1 MQPSMYDPVLIMN
14 IKTIITTANVVLL
27 VLLLAIYVRSYAQ
40 VKSKF
45 TLGLMIFA
53 FLMLLQVVTSTPHM
67 HVATRGYR
75 MCIIGP
81 LDVIPD
87 ILEFIALMVLIYL
100 SSE

>member
-1 MQPSMYDPVLIMN
+1 MQLSMYDPVFIMN
-14 IKTIITTANVVLL
+14 IKTIMTTANVVLL
-27 VLLLAIYVRSYAQ
+27 VLLLAIYIRSYAQ

-53 FLMLLQVVTSTPHM
+53 FLLLLQAVISTPGM
-67 HVATRGYR
+67 HSATRGYR

-87 ILEFIALMVLIYL
+87 ILELMALIVLMYL

>member
-1 MQPSMYDPVLIMN
+1 MQLSMYDPVFIMN
-14 IKTIITTANVVLL
+14 VKTVMTTANVVLL

-40 VKSKF
+40 IKSKF

-53 FLMLLQVVTSTPHM
+53 FFLLLQAVISTPGM
-67 HVATRGYR
+67 HAVGGRR
-75 MCIIGP
+75 MCALGL

-87 ILEFIALMVLIYL
+87 ILEFMALLVLLYL